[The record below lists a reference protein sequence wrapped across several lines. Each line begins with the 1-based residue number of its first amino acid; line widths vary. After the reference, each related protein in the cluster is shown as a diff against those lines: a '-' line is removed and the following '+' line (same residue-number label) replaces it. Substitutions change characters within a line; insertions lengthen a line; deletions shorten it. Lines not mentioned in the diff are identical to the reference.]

1 MKKANC
7 YEKYPFWIVLISN
20 LVSIAIYAIGAY
32 IIYQLG
38 IIWLALYLI
47 YILILEFRLMKK
59 SCPNCY
65 YYGKY
70 CAFGRGKLS
79 AIFFKR
85 GDDPKRFSQ
94 HPLKWKDLF
103 IDFMVSLIPIVVGV
117 ILLIIHFD
125 ILILLSIILLIV
137 LSSVGNGF
145 VRGSLACKYCKQREL
160 GCPAE
165 KLFKKNK

>member
-38 IIWLALYLI
+38 SIWLALYLF
-47 YILILEFRLMKK
+47 YILLLEFNLIKNHCT
-59 SCPNCY
+59 SCY
-65 YYGKY
+65 YYGKC

-79 AIFFKR
+79 ALLFKK
-85 GDDPKRFSQ
+85 GDTKKFN
-94 HPLKWKDLF
+94 HPMTWKSILP
-103 IDFMVSLIPIVVGV
+103 DFLVSLIPIVVGV

-137 LSSVGNGF
+137 LSSIGNGF
-145 VRGSLACKYCKQREL
+145 VRGSLACKYCKQRQL